1 MQAEQLGNG
10 IAVAS
15 AFAVF
20 SELWIPH
27 GTCATLLA
35 IDAKVSADTIL
46 R

>member
-15 AFAVF
+15 TSVVF

-27 GTCATLLA
+27 GTCAKLPPTY
-35 IDAKVSADTIL
+35 AKVSANTIL
-46 R
+46 Q

>member
-15 AFAVF
+15 KSAVF
-20 SELWIPH
+20 VEPWIPH
-27 GTCATLLA
+27 GTCAKLLPT
-35 IDAKVSADTIL
+35 DAKVSADTIL